1 MGSCPSKRRK
11 SLDQRHE
18 TLKEEETKLG
28 TKVCGMV
35 ENTEY
40 GSEGLANSTNGDKST
55 EVPFYATD
63 EQHTVPKLQQSFSW
77 LASTPVGSGTFT
89 NQQKEKPK
97 ITMEVRDKTMKL

>member
-55 EVPFYATD
+55 
-63 EQHTVPKLQQSFSW
+63 
-77 LASTPVGSGTFT
+77 
-89 NQQKEKPK
+89 
-97 ITMEVRDKTMKL
+97 